1 MQLTGW
7 IAATALLLTALGLF
21 VRNYLTVLRADRQ
34 VRELAERLNAT
45 VQHEHGRD
53 ILAWRQQRA
62 RYELSLHRTRTGKLA
77 QIKLTLKDDT
87 PRPECKLAKR
97 PSEAQLAPGA
107 VDTGPFALG
116 HRRFDQI
123 GRVIGI
129 TNLGVKEHLTAGD
142 REDVAARLLRDGFI
156 EIEMNGNTIAAE
168 RADALRAEDLTA
180 ERVADWARKL
190 AQL

>member
-7 IAATALLLTALGLF
+7 IAAIALLLTALGMF
-21 VRNYLTVLRADRQ
+21 IRNTLTVLRADRQ
-34 VRELAERLNAT
+34 VRELAEKLKAT
-45 VQHEHGRD
+45 VQNEQGRD
-53 ILAWRQQRA
+53 VLVWWQQKS
-62 RYELSLHRTRTGKLA
+62 RYELSLYRTRTGKLT
-77 QIKLTLKDDT
+77 QIKLTLKDESE
-87 PRPECKLAKR
+87 RPECKLTRR
-97 PSEAQLAPGA
+97 PSETQLAPGA
-107 VDTGPFALG
+107 VDTGPYALG

-129 TNLGVKEHLTAGD
+129 TNFGVKEHLTAGD

-156 EIEMNGNTIAAE
+156 EVEMTGNNIAAE
-168 RADALRAEDLTA
+168 RADALRADDLTL

>member
-1 MQLTGW
+1 
-7 IAATALLLTALGLF
+7 LTALGLF

-45 VQHEHGRD
+45 CNTNTGATSWPGGSKGRATNCRCIARVGQARAD
-53 ILAWRQQRA
+53 QTDAQR
-62 RYELSLHRTRTGKLA
+62 RYSPSR
-77 QIKLTLKDDT
+77 
-87 PRPECKLAKR
+87 CKLAKR